1 MSKDNFRNIGYN
13 PANRKIQGLQQENTV
28 PIVNIAPKDNEGR
41 NGDMLIVIEKI
52 GVPQLYFK
60 AKNSWHLATTE
71 SKKHLKK
78 DMLL

>member
-41 NGDMLIVIEKI
+41 NGSPTNDLVPLPGISMLVY
-52 GVPQLYFK
+52 PSLFF
-60 AKNSWHLATTE
+60 NS
-71 SKKHLKK
+71 
-78 DMLL
+78 